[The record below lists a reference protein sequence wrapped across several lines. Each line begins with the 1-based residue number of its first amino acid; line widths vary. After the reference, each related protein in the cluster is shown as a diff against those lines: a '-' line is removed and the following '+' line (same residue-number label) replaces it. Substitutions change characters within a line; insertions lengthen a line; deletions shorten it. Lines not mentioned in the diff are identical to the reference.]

1 MYLCLRS
8 SKEASMAGEEWE
20 GQRTIKIRSGEVGHT
35 MQSLRGW
42 RTSAPLMAI
51 MASVQTL
58 KT

>member
-1 MYLCLRS
+1 
-8 SKEASMAGEEWE
+8 MAGGEWE
-20 GQRTIKIRSGEVGHT
+20 GQRTIKIRSEEVGHT

-42 RTSAPLMAI
+42 RTSASLMAI